1 MKSLRTRISNM
12 LKVPMDSN
20 DYYKTEFY
28 SSLIKIGVSF
38 SLFFGKKR
46 KKSRNI
52 NTYKQSYSKIIN
64 KLKLGH
70 MNLNGILS

>member
-52 NTYKQSYSKIIN
+52 NTYK
-64 KLKLGH
+64 
-70 MNLNGILS
+70 